1 MKHRC
6 YLALA
11 AAGILAGSAAV
22 AEDLPD
28 TRIKVIGN
36 HNNLMQTKLVEA
48 PFWTEKLTKDSGGK
62 ITVDYN
68 NQNVLGLDEF
78 QILRLTGAGVTDFS
92 VGDISKMAGDDPVFE
107 GCDLAGLTT
116 DVAKARA
123 ACDAWKPV
131 MDEHMQKRF
140 NAKLLV
146 LGNNAPLALWCN
158 APITKLDDLSGKKV
172 RVFNST
178 QADFISAVGGATVT
192 MNFAE
197 VVPALQRGV
206 VDCAITS
213 TMGGNTAGWT
223 EVTTHL
229 YPVGLGW
236 SIYYTAANLEAWNS
250 FPAPVRALL
259 EKETAGLEDDFWG
272 IGQKM
277 TDEGIAC
284 NTNKDPCTIGKKADL
299 TLVQLDDSEQAK
311 KKALVE
317 NTVLVSWG
325 KRCGKD
331 CASRWNDTVGKVL
344 GMTIP
349 LDKL

>member
-1 MKHRC
+1 M
-6 YLALA
+6 
-11 AAGILAGSAAV
+11 
-22 AEDLPD
+22 
-28 TRIKVIGN
+28 
-36 HNNLMQTKLVEA
+36 
-48 PFWTEKLTKDSGGK
+48 
-62 ITVDYN
+62 
-68 NQNVLGLDEF
+68 
-78 QILRLTGAGVTDFS
+78 TGAGVTDFS

-116 DVAKARA
+116 EVKKARE
-123 ACDAWKPV
+123 ACEAWKPI
-131 MDEHMQKRF
+131 MNEHMQERF
-140 NAKLLV
+140 NAKLMA

-158 APITKLDDLSGKKV
+158 VPISKLEDIRGKKV

-178 QADFISAVGGATVT
+178 QADFISALGGATVT

-197 VVPALQRGV
+197 VVPALERGV
-206 VDCAITS
+206 VDCAVTS

-236 SIYYTAANLEAWNS
+236 SIYYTAVNLDAWNR
-250 FPAPVRALL
+250 FPEPVRAFLDDEL
-259 EKETAGLEDDFWG
+259 GTLEDDFWG

-284 NTNKDPCTIGKKADL
+284 NTAQEGCTIGKEANM
-299 TLVQLDDSEQAK
+299 TLVELTPEERAK
-311 KKALVE
+311 KNELVQD
-317 NTVLVSWG
+317 NVLVSWG

-331 CASRWNDTVGKVL
+331 CAAQWNDTVGKVL
-344 GMTIP
+344 GMQIP